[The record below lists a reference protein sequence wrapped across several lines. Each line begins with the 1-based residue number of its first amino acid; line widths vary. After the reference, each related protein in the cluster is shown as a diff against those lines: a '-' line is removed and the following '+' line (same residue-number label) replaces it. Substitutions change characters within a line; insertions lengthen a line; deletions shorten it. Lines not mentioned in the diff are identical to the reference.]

1 MLLCL
6 EYTAHP
12 LEGDLMRSSQDWTG
26 ACVHGSLF
34 SQTQGEIS
42 GSQAAA
48 AAAHV
53 GALEP
58 LEQGRAAKQTRFVQA
73 IYFVLG

>member
-6 EYTAHP
+6 EYTAHH
-12 LEGDLMRSSQDWTG
+12 LEGDLTRSSQGWTG
-26 ACVHGSLF
+26 ACVPGSLF
-34 SQTQGEIS
+34 SQTQGEVS
-42 GSQAAA
+42 GSEAAA

-58 LEQGRAAKQTRFVQA
+58 LEQRRGAKQTRFVQA